1 VASAAAPIEG
11 EVMAVFRS
19 MRLAASCVALALVAA
34 CSAGGGASSD
44 SSADTS
50 GGQLTVWFPGTDP
63 AESALVKN
71 SLVPEFEKSTGAKV
85 DVTYVD
91 YANLSNKLAAAFAAG
106 TAPDVFGHGPAAV
119 ADLVTNDRLEPLQAQ
134 VDAMSQTDKDD
145 LAAALPGGQ
154 VDGKQYLMPLQM
166 QGWVLAYN
174 KDDFK
179 SVGLDPENPPS
190 TWEQL
195 RDAAKKLTVRD
206 ASGKI
211 TRSGLLLATDPI
223 GREQSFA
230 TLIESAGGSLIDTK
244 AKTASFNS
252 PQGQKALDYYV
263 SLFNGPDAVASG
275 LGTSFSANPPA
286 QQPLV
291 LGKASITLLA
301 ANAVQKIVKAYPDK
315 HLGIMQP
322 LKFESADHGA
332 AFGGAG
338 PGLMINADSKAKDLG
353 WRFIDFMIGNDVNSR
368 YVQSFGGIPV
378 RSSAASSSYVT
389 SSSVLTAVIKAAP
402 EFVPNP
408 NVAGWVQAR
417 DKMDSH
423 LEEAL
428 NRKASTTDVLTS
440 MTSDV
445 NDVLKKSQ

>member
-1 VASAAAPIEG
+1 
-11 EVMAVFRS
+11 MADFRS
-19 MRLAASCVALALVAA
+19 LRVAACCVALALVAA
-34 CSAGGGASSD
+34 CSSGGGAGETSG
-44 SSADTS
+44 DTS

-63 AESALVKN
+63 AESALVKD
-71 SLVPEFEKSTGAKV
+71 SLVPQFEKSTGAKV

-119 ADLVTNDRLEPLQAQ
+119 ADLVVNDRLEPLQAD
-134 VDAMSQTDKDD
+134 VDAMSQADRDD

-179 SVGLDPENPPS
+179 AAGLDPENPPS

-195 RDAAKKLTVRD
+195 REDAKKLTVRD
-206 ASGKI
+206 GSGKI

-230 TLIESAGGSLIDTK
+230 TLIASAGGSLIDTS
-244 AKTASFNS
+244 AKTASFDS

-263 SLFNGPDAVASG
+263 SLFNGPDAVATG

-291 LGKASITLLA
+291 LGTASITLLA
-301 ANAVQKIVKAYPDK
+301 ANGVQKVVKAYPGK
-315 HLGIMQP
+315 HIGIIPP
-322 LKFESADHGA
+322 LKFEGADHGA

-338 PGLMINADSKAKDLG
+338 PGLMINADSKAKELG
-353 WRFIDFMIGNDVNSR
+353 WKFIDFMVGKDVNSQ

-378 RSSAASSSYVT
+378 RGSAASSAYVT
-389 SSSVLTAVIKAAP
+389 SSPVLTAVVKAAP

-417 DKMDSH
+417 DKMDAN
-423 LEEAL
+423 LEVAL
-428 NRKASTTDVLTS
+428 NRKASPQDVLKS
-440 MTSDV
+440 MASDV

>member
-1 VASAAAPIEG
+1 
-11 EVMAVFRS
+11 MADFRS
-19 MRLAASCVALALVAA
+19 LRVAACCVALALVAA
-34 CSAGGGASSD
+34 CSSGGGAGETSG
-44 SSADTS
+44 DTS
-50 GGQLTVWFPGTDP
+50 GGHLTVWFPGTDP
-63 AESALVKN
+63 AESALVKD
-71 SLVPEFEKSTGAKV
+71 SLVPQFEKSTGAKV

-119 ADLVTNDRLEPLQAQ
+119 ADLVVNDRLEPLQAD
-134 VDAMSQTDKDD
+134 VDAISQADRDD

-179 SVGLDPENPPS
+179 AAGLDPENPPS

-195 RDAAKKLTVRD
+195 RDDAKKLTVRD
-206 ASGKI
+206 GSGKI

-230 TLIESAGGSLIDTK
+230 TLIAGAGGSLIDTS
-244 AKTASFNS
+244 AKTASFDS

-263 SLFNGPDAVASG
+263 SLFTGDDAVATG

-291 LGKASITLLA
+291 LGTASITLLA
-301 ANAVQKIVKAYPDK
+301 ANGVQKIVKAYPGK
-315 HLGIMQP
+315 HIGIIPP
-322 LKFESADHGA
+322 LKFEGVDHGA

-338 PGLMINADSKAKDLG
+338 PGLMINADSKAKELG
-353 WRFIDFMIGNDVNSR
+353 WKFIDFMVGKDVNSQ

-378 RSSAASSSYVT
+378 RGSAASSSYVT
-389 SSSVLTAVIKAAP
+389 SSSVLSAVVKAAP

-417 DKMDSH
+417 DKMDAN
-423 LEEAL
+423 LEVAL
-428 NRKASTTDVLTS
+428 NRKSSTEDVLKS
-440 MTSDV
+440 MASDV
-445 NDVLKKSQ
+445 DDVLKKSQ